1 MEHSPGFLRVVN
13 EIKPLID
20 EITIDQYL
28 LIDSEETPFVLI
40 DVRED
45 NEWLKGYL
53 PNAIHIGRGV
63 LERDIERQVP
73 NFQTNIIL
81 YCGGGFRSAL
91 AANMLQKLGYT
102 QVKSLEGGFRAWSER
117 LLPIEQGDSN

>member
-117 LLPIEQGDSN
+117 FLPIEQGDSN